1 MWLKTSDCDHKN
13 AGARATAET
22 VHLSKRAVRREL
34 CLNPWKG
41 VCRSPG
47 RTGAMDFCYE
57 LDQDE
62 QGADSG
68 VCLVPLG
75 LVA

>member
-13 AGARATAET
+13 AGAQATAET

-41 VCRSPG
+41 VCRSLG

-57 LDQDE
+57 LDQTRM
-62 QGADSG
+62 SK
-68 VCLVPLG
+68 G
-75 LVA
+75 LILEYSWCHWAW